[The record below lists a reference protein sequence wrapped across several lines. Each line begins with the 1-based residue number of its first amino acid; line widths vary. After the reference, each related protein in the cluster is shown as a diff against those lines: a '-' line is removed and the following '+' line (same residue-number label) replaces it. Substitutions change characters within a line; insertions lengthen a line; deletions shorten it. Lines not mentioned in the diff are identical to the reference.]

1 MKKALNEPIGCEEL
15 INLVVTTLGM
25 NIDGFKKV
33 CQFLFF
39 SKYDR
44 SGPAINTVFGH
55 TSYPSTKLAI
65 NLTCQNLSNMV
76 LTTLGSSI
84 WMVSNRFD
92 NFRLFIKFHSSGLAI
107 ISSF

>member
-1 MKKALNEPIGCEEL
+1 MKKALNEPNGHEEH
-15 INLVVTTLGM
+15 IKMAVITLGM
-25 NIDGFKKV
+25 NIDVFQKV

-39 SKYDR
+39 SKFDR

-55 TSYPSTKLAI
+55 ESYPSTKLPI

-84 WMVSNRFD
+84 EGFQQV
-92 NFRLFIKFHSSGLAI
+92 
-107 ISSF
+107 